1 MTDEGTGASPRGPRL
16 QLLARGWFALVSLAG
31 AAIVWIEHRW
41 QLHLEL
47 PSGVQIGGLVLLIAA
62 SALGTWSA
70 VTMTTRGEGTPLPSA
85 LPRRLVAAGP
95 YRLVRNPMAVAGI
108 AQAVAVGLLVGSWLV
123 VAYGLVGS
131 LMWNFLVRPHEEAD
145 LAARFGEEFEEYR
158 RTVGIWVP
166 RLR

>member
-1 MTDEGTGASPRGPRL
+1 MRDEGTGASPRGPRL

-31 AAIVWIEHRW
+31 AAWWIEHRW

-47 PSGVQIGGLVLLIAA
+47 PSGVQIGGLVLLI
-62 SALGTWSA
+62 
-70 VTMTTRGEGTPLPSA
+70 
-85 LPRRLVAAGP
+85 AAGP